1 MFCKVCGNE
10 LNDAAVICPKCGCAV
25 EGVSLY
31 KKKKKEKATIDGQG
45 TTAEY
50 KVMNYISIG
59 FICLSIM
66 FFAISIVT
74 GIAHDYISEY
84 DLQYTSINI
93 RASIWLGECAIPC
106 FISSVLAY
114 GCATTSFILSFKGE
128 NNKSRFTADVLF
140 IIVNCLLPVGICAL
154 CRLW

>member
-25 EGVSLY
+25 EGASLH
-31 KKKKKEKATIDGQG
+31 KKKKKEKAPVDGQG
-45 TTAEY
+45 TTAAY
-50 KVMNYISIG
+50 KVMNYITIG
-59 FICLSIM
+59 LICLSIM

-74 GIAHDYISEY
+74 GIAYDYISEY
-84 DLQYTSINI
+84 ELKYTYI
-93 RASIWLGECAIPC
+93 RIQASIWLGECAIPC

-114 GCATTSFILSFKGE
+114 CCATTSFILSFKGE

-140 IIVNCLLPVGICAL
+140 IIANCLLPVGISAFCN
-154 CRLW
+154 WW